1 MPYARNGDLPAAVR
15 DALPRAAQTVFRN
28 VVNSTLDRG
37 SSESSAFRQGWAA
50 LRHAGW
56 RRGDRGTW
64 VKKMS
69 ETEFRARFRVAKV
82 NEEQGLVFGWAS
94 VAEQDG
100 RLVVDHEGDVIEPAE
115 LEKGAYRFVK
125 DARIASDRHDPATLG
140 VGVLVESMIFTKEKQ
155 EILGIDVPVGW
166 WVGFQVDDPELRR
179 SIRESEGHEA
189 FSIGGF
195 GAAEEL

>member
-1 MPYARNGDLPAAVR
+1 MPYARNADLPAVVR
-15 DALPRAAQTVFRN
+15 NALPRAAQTIFRN
-28 VVNSTLDRG
+28 VVNSALDRDF
-37 SSESSAFRQGWAA
+37 SEERAFRQAWGA
-50 LRHAGW
+50 LRNAGW

-69 ETEFRARFRVAKV
+69 EAAFQARFKVAKV

-94 VAEQDG
+94 VAEVDG
-100 RLVVDHEGDVIEPAE
+100 NLIVDHEGDVIEPAE
-115 LEKGAYRFVK
+115 LEKGVYRFVK
-125 DARIASDRHDPATLG
+125 DARIASDRHRPETLG
-140 VGVLVESMIFTKEKQ
+140 VGVMVESMIFTKEKQ

-189 FSIGGF
+189 FSIGGL
-195 GAAEEL
+195 GAAEDL